1 VRAMLL
7 KALGPMSPVATP
19 LVLADVPEPPLAPDS
34 VLIRVTVCGVCHTE
48 LDEIEGRT
56 PPPSLPVILG
66 HQVVGL
72 VERAGARVHAVG
84 IGDRVGVA
92 WIGGACGTCLR
103 CQEGREN
110 LCERF
115 SATGRDRDGGYAEYM
130 AADAA
135 FVHLLPEALADTDAA
150 PLLCAGAIGFRS
162 LRLSG
167 LGDGEPLGLAGF
179 GASGHLVLKMVR
191 HTHPSSKVYVWSRSE
206 EEQEFA
212 RELGAAWA
220 GDFGQRP
227 PELMRSIID
236 TTPAWSPVMRALE
249 ALAPGGRLVV
259 NAIRKEDHDRDA
271 LTKLDYSRHLWNE
284 KQITSVANLTR
295 RDVRDFLQL
304 AAAIQLRPEV
314 QEFPLAEANRALQEL
329 AARKIRGAKVLRV
342 ASPGS

>member
-1 VRAMLL
+1 MLL
-7 KALGPMSPVATP
+7 KSLGPMVPAATP
-19 LVLADVPEPPLAPDS
+19 LVLADVPQPALSPDG

-66 HQVVGL
+66 HQVVGV
-72 VERAGARVHAVG
+72 VERAGARVHAVR

-92 WIGGACGTCLR
+92 WIGGACGTCLH

-110 LCERF
+110 LCEGF
-115 SATGRDRDGGYAEYM
+115 SATGRDRDGGYAEYA

-135 FVHLLPEALADTDAA
+135 FVHPLPETLADTDAA

-167 LGDGEPLGLAGF
+167 LRDGEPLGLAGF

-191 HTHPSSKVYVWSRSE
+191 HTHPSSEVHVWSRSE
-206 EEQEFA
+206 EEQAFA

-227 PELMRSIID
+227 PKLMRSVID

-249 ALAPGGRLVV
+249 ALAPGGRLVI
-259 NAIRKEDHDRDA
+259 NAIRKEDRDRDA
-271 LTKLDYSRHLWNE
+271 LTKLDYSRHLWKE

-295 RDVRDFLQL
+295 RDVRDLLQL

-314 QEFPLAEANRALQEL
+314 QEFPLVEANRALQEL
-329 AARKIRGAKVLRV
+329 VARKIRGAKVLRV
-342 ASPGS
+342 ASPRQLT